1 MEKLS
6 GNKKIIISIAGFVLV
21 MVLLVVGLSFLGGKD
36 KGPDTEL
43 SSESGNISY
52 ENPDENNEGTTAS
65 DTPDYSGLFEKID
78 INEGRQIEAYI
89 SGKYYISAT
98 MYADDAATDMD
109 IAISGSDFHTTMDM
123 DGIKMGIMF
132 RGDKIYMINSNEK
145 KYLDFDSLAALTG
158 SEMDFDVA
166 SLKEVT
172 AVLDLSTYNFQG
184 FEQSKVDFEGQT
196 ANCYRYYADELSIF
210 FYFVNGELK
219 QVDYGDADGN
229 VATSIDVKAFSPEI
243 PSDMLTLIGLRQS
256 TIFDF
261 FGAELMQQ
269 IQ

>member
-1 MEKLS
+1 MKSLS
-6 GNKKIIISIAGFVLV
+6 GNKKIIISISGFVLV
-21 MVLLVVGLSFLGGKD
+21 MVLLVVGLLFLGKND
-36 KGPDTEL
+36 TTTHTEL
-43 SSESGNISY
+43 PSETGTVSY
-52 ENPDENNEGTTAS
+52 ENPDENDEGTTAA
-65 DTPDYSGLFEKID
+65 TPDYSGLFEKID
-78 INEGRQIEAYI
+78 ITEGKQIEAYI

-98 MYADDAATDMD
+98 MYADDTSTDMD

-123 DGIKMGIMF
+123 DGMKMGIMF
-132 RGDKIYMINSNEK
+132 RGDKVYLINANEK
-145 KYLDFDSLAALTG
+145 KYMDFDSISALMG
-158 SEMDFDVA
+158 SEMDFDMS

-172 AVLDLSTYNFQG
+172 AVLDLSKYNFQG

-210 FYFVNGELK
+210 FYFVDGELK
-219 QVDYGDADGN
+219 QIDYGDADGN
-229 VATSIDVKAFSPEI
+229 VATSIDVKEFSPEI
-243 PSDMLTLIGLRQS
+243 PSNMLTLIGLRQS